1 MELRK
6 SASYTYMH
14 FIPCPNRLRPLL
26 LACKDKASISKTHAL
41 MLLTG
46 LFKHGSSNG
55 GLIASYANIGDIKSA
70 RKVFDVLPQRGVG
83 AWNAM
88 IIAYSRIEYPVEV
101 LNLYRQM
108 ILEGVRPDSS
118 TFTVALKACTRLLDL
133 KTGEEIWRR
142 AMDCGFEFDVFVGSS
157 VLNLYAKCG
166 KMDEAIVVFDRM
178 LRRDLVCWTTMISGF
193 AQSGRPIEAVDMYR
207 RMQKE
212 GMEGDGVVMVGLTQA
227 CANLGD
233 LKLGLS
239 VHGYLIRKDL
249 PMDVVVQTSLVDM
262 YAKNGHLKLACHVFK
277 NMPCKNVI
285 SWGALISGFAQNG
298 FAGNA
303 LDLLV
308 EMQVCGYRP
317 DLVSLVSALLAC
329 TQVGFLKLGKSIH
342 GYIVRRLDFDRV
354 LGTAVI
360 DMYSKC
366 GALSWARTLFDQMN
380 SKDSVSWNA
389 MITSYGI
396 HGHGKEALSLFLEMT
411 KTNLKPDHATFSS
424 LLSAFS
430 HSGLVEEGQYWFNRM
445 VSEYKVPPTEKHY
458 VCMVDLLA
466 RAGRVEEACELID
479 SMNAESGL
487 AVWVALLAGCCKNGK
502 LLIGEMAAKKVLELN
517 PDDLGIYSLVSNY
530 YAKARK
536 WDDVAS
542 VRKIMKNTGMKKVP
556 GYSVVEVKGKLH
568 AFLMEDKSHHQYEN
582 MMQLLDKLD
591 HEMRAIGYVPKTEF
605 VLHSLDEE
613 VKEKMLCNHSERLAI
628 AFGLLN
634 TGPGT
639 RLLIIKNL
647 RVCGDCHEATKFI
660 TKIVNREI
668 VVRDV
673 KRFHHFKNG
682 ICSCGDYW

>member
-1 MELRK
+1 
-6 SASYTYMH
+6 
-14 FIPCPNRLRPLL
+14 
-26 LACKDKASISKTHAL
+26 

-46 LFKHGSSNG
+46 LFKHGNSNG
-55 GLIASYANIGDIKSA
+55 GLIASYVKIGDIKSA
-70 RKVFDVLPQRGVG
+70 RKLFDVLPQRGID
-83 AWNAM
+83 ACNAM
-88 IIAYSRIEYPVEV
+88 IIAYSRKEYPVEV

-133 KTGEEIWRR
+133 KTGEEIWCR
-142 AMDCGFEFDVFVGSS
+142 AMDCGFEYDVFVGSS
-157 VLNLYAKCG
+157 ILNLYAKCG

-207 RMQKE
+207 RMQRE

-249 PMDVVVQTSLVDM
+249 RMDVVVQTSLVDM
-262 YAKNGHLKLACHVFK
+262 YA
-277 NMPCKNVI
+277 KNVI

-308 EMQVCGYRP
+308 EMQGCGYRP
-317 DLVSLVSALLAC
+317 DLVPLVSALLAC

-354 LGTAVI
+354 LCTAVI

-366 GALSWARTLFDQMN
+366 GALSWARTLFDQIN
-380 SKDSVSWNA
+380 SKDSISWNA

-411 KTNLKPDHATFSS
+411 KTNLKPNHASLSS
-424 LLSAFS
+424 LLLAFS
-430 HSGLVEEGQYWFNRM
+430 HSGLVEEGQYWFNCM

-487 AVWVALLAGCCKNGK
+487 AV
-502 LLIGEMAAKKVLELN
+502 
-517 PDDLGIYSLVSNY
+517 
-530 YAKARK
+530 
-536 WDDVAS
+536 
-542 VRKIMKNTGMKKVP
+542 
-556 GYSVVEVKGKLH
+556 
-568 AFLMEDKSHHQYEN
+568 
-582 MMQLLDKLD
+582 
-591 HEMRAIGYVPKTEF
+591 
-605 VLHSLDEE
+605 
-613 VKEKMLCNHSERLAI
+613 
-628 AFGLLN
+628 
-634 TGPGT
+634 
-639 RLLIIKNL
+639 
-647 RVCGDCHEATKFI
+647 
-660 TKIVNREI
+660 
-668 VVRDV
+668 
-673 KRFHHFKNG
+673 
-682 ICSCGDYW
+682 

>member
-1 MELRK
+1 
-6 SASYTYMH
+6 MH

-26 LACKDKASISKTHAL
+26 LACKDKASIAKTHAL

-46 LFKHGSSNG
+46 LFMHGSSNG
-55 GLIASYANIGDIKSA
+55 GLIASYVNIGDIKSA
-70 RKVFDVLPQRGVG
+70 RKVFDILSQRGVD

-88 IIAYSRIEYPVEV
+88 IIAYSRKEHPGEV

-133 KTGEEIWRR
+133 KIGEEVWCR
-142 AMDCGFEFDVFVGSS
+142 AMDCGFAFDVFVGSS

-178 LRRDLVCWTTMISGF
+178 PRRDLVCW
-193 AQSGRPIEAVDMYR
+193 
-207 RMQKE
+207 
-212 GMEGDGVVMVGLTQA
+212 GL
-227 CANLGD
+227 CKSWD

-249 PMDVVVQTSLVDM
+249 PMDVVVQTSLVNM

-303 LDLLV
+303 LDLL
-308 EMQVCGYRP
+308 
-317 DLVSLVSALLAC
+317 
-329 TQVGFLKLGKSIH
+329 KL
-342 GYIVRRLDFDRV
+342 
-354 LGTAVI
+354 
-360 DMYSKC
+360 
-366 GALSWARTLFDQMN
+366 
-380 SKDSVSWNA
+380 
-389 MITSYGI
+389 
-396 HGHGKEALSLFLEMT
+396 LSLFLEMT

-445 VSEYKVPPTEKHY
+445 VSEYKVHPTEKHY

-517 PDDLGIYSLVSNY
+517 RDDLGIYSLVSNY

-542 VRKIMKNTGMKKVP
+542 VRKIMKKIGMKKVP

-605 VLHSLDEE
+605 VLHSLDKEG
-613 VKEKMLCNHSERLAI
+613 KEKMLCNHSERIAI

-639 RLLIIKNL
+639 GLLIIKNL

-660 TKIVNREI
+660 TKTVNREI

-682 ICSCGDYW
+682 ICSCGDSW

>member
-6 SASYTYMH
+6 LASYTYMH
-14 FIPCPNRLRPLL
+14 FIPYPNRLRPLL

-46 LFKHGSSNG
+46 LFMHRSSNG

-70 RKVFDVLPQRGVG
+70 RKVFDVLPQRGIG

-108 ILEGVRPDSS
+108 ILE
-118 TFTVALKACTRLLDL
+118 
-133 KTGEEIWRR
+133 E
-142 AMDCGFEFDVFVGSS
+142 
-157 VLNLYAKCG
+157 CG

-178 LRRDLVCWTTMISGF
+178 PRRDLVCWTTMISGF

-308 EMQVCGYRP
+308 EMQGCGYRP

-329 TQVGFLKLGKSIH
+329 TQVGFLKLGKSVH

-360 DMYSKC
+360 D
-366 GALSWARTLFDQMN
+366 
-380 SKDSVSWNA
+380 
-389 MITSYGI
+389 IYGI

-445 VSEYKVPPTEKHY
+445 VSEYKVHPTEKHY

-466 RAGRVEEACELID
+466 RAGRVEEACKLID

-542 VRKIMKNTGMKKVP
+542 VRKIMKKTGMKKVP

-673 KRFHHFKNG
+673 KQFCHFKNG

>member
-1 MELRK
+1 
-6 SASYTYMH
+6 MH

-46 LFKHGSSNG
+46 LFMHGSSNG
-55 GLIASYANIGDIKSA
+55 GLMISYANIGDIKSA

-133 KTGEEIWRR
+133 KTGEEIWCR

-157 VLNLYAKCG
+157 ILNLYAKCG

-178 LRRDLVCWTTMISGF
+178 PRRDLVCWTTTISGF
-193 AQSGRPIEAVDMYR
+193 AQSGRPVEAVDMYR
-207 RMQKE
+207 RMQKK
-212 GMEGDGVVMVGLTQA
+212 GMEGDGVNTGL
-227 CANLGD
+227 CKSWG
-233 LKLGLS
+233 LKIGS
-239 VHGYLIRKDL
+239 FC
-249 PMDVVVQTSLVDM
+249 SW
-262 YAKNGHLKLACHVFK
+262 

-308 EMQVCGYRP
+308 EMQGCGYRP

-366 GALSWARTLFDQMN
+366 GALSWACTLFDQIN
-380 SKDSVSWNA
+380 SKDSISWNA

-396 HGHGKEALSLFLEMT
+396 HWHGKEALSLFLEMT

-542 VRKIMKNTGMKKVP
+542 VRKIMKKTGMKKVP

-591 HEMRAIGYVPKTEF
+591 HEMRAIAYVPKTEF

-682 ICSCGDYW
+682 ICSCGDYWVGSDISLGKQVANIIMGNGRDKQANIAIAYYYL

>member
-1 MELRK
+1 
-6 SASYTYMH
+6 
-14 FIPCPNRLRPLL
+14 
-26 LACKDKASISKTHAL
+26 

-46 LFKHGSSNG
+46 LFMHGSSNG
-55 GLIASYANIGDIKSA
+55 GLIVSYVNIGDIISA
-70 RKVFDVLPQRGVG
+70 REVFDILPQRGVD

-88 IIAYSRIEYPVEV
+88 IIAYSRKEHPGEV
-101 LNLYRQM
+101 LNVYRQM

-133 KTGEEIWRR
+133 KTGEEIWCR

-178 LRRDLVCWTTMISGF
+178 PRRGL
-193 AQSGRPIEAVDMYR
+193 
-207 RMQKE
+207 E

-227 CANLGD
+227 CGNLGD

-249 PMDVVVQTSLVDM
+249 PMDVVVQTSLVNM

-308 EMQVCGYRP
+308 EMQGCGYRSN
-317 DLVSLVSALLAC
+317 LVSLVSALLAC
-329 TQVGFLKLGKSIH
+329 TQVGFLKL
-342 GYIVRRLDFDRV
+342 
-354 LGTAVI
+354 VI

-366 GALSWARTLFDQMN
+366 GALSWARTLFDQIN
-380 SKDSVSWNA
+380 SKDSISWNA
-389 MITSYGI
+389 MIARYGI

-445 VSEYKVPPTEKHY
+445 VSEYKVHPTEKHY

-517 PDDLGIYSLVSNY
+517 RDDLGIYSLVSNY

-542 VRKIMKNTGMKKVP
+542 VRKIMKKIGMKKVP
-556 GYSVVEVKGKLH
+556 GYSVVEVKGKLN

-639 RLLIIKNL
+639 KLLIIKNL

-660 TKIVNREI
+660 MKTVNREI

>member
-1 MELRK
+1 
-6 SASYTYMH
+6 
-14 FIPCPNRLRPLL
+14 
-26 LACKDKASISKTHAL
+26 

-46 LFKHGSSNG
+46 LFKHGNSNG
-55 GLIASYANIGDIKSA
+55 GLIASYVKIGDIKSA
-70 RKVFDVLPQRGVG
+70 RKLFDVLPQRGID
-83 AWNAM
+83 ACNAM
-88 IIAYSRIEYPVEV
+88 IIAYSRKEYPVEV

-133 KTGEEIWRR
+133 KTGEEIWCR
-142 AMDCGFEFDVFVGSS
+142 AMDCGFEYDLFVGSS
-157 VLNLYAKCG
+157 ILNLYAKCG

-193 AQSGRPIEAVDMYR
+193 AQR
-207 RMQKE
+207 

-249 PMDVVVQTSLVDM
+249 RMDVVVQTSLVDM
-262 YAKNGHLKLACHVFK
+262 YATNGHLKLACHVFK
-277 NMPCKNVI
+277 NMPYKNVI

-308 EMQVCGYRP
+308 EMQGCGYRP
-317 DLVSLVSALLAC
+317 DLVPLVSALLAC

-354 LGTAVI
+354 LCTAVI

-366 GALSWARTLFDQMN
+366 GALSWARTLFDQIN
-380 SKDSVSWNA
+380 SKDSISWNA

-411 KTNLKPDHATFSS
+411 KTNLKPNHASLSS

-430 HSGLVEEGQYWFNRM
+430 HSGLVEEGQYWFNCM

-466 RAGRVEEACELID
+466 RAGQVEEACELID

-487 AVWVALLAGCCKNGK
+487 A

-542 VRKIMKNTGMKKVP
+542 VRKIMKKMGMKKVP

-613 VKEKMLCNHSERLAI
+613 VK
-628 AFGLLN
+628 
-634 TGPGT
+634 
-639 RLLIIKNL
+639 
-647 RVCGDCHEATKFI
+647 
-660 TKIVNREI
+660 
-668 VVRDV
+668 
-673 KRFHHFKNG
+673 
-682 ICSCGDYW
+682 